1 MYTKTPPMHYLA
13 PIHVAPITRSE
24 CDRVLLQRYTDAD
37 NPDLQ
42 SLLANDFRDDER
54 NLLNICFVI
63 DGQQRLTTLF
73 ALYASMLT
81 QK

>member
-1 MYTKTPPMHYLA
+1 M
-13 PIHVAPITRSE
+13 
-24 CDRVLLQRYTDAD
+24 LLQRYTDAD